1 LYLVVFGAFR
11 IWHLVPPLLA
21 FLLLVAIA
29 LASAILAVAQDSRSL
44 AVAGVTGG
52 FLAPLLASTGQGS
65 HVMLFGF
72 YLVLDIGVLVIAW
85 YKAWR
90 ALNLLA
96 FAFTFGI
103 GAIWGAEAYR
113 PEHFATTEPFLIAF
127 FLLYVAI
134 AVLYALRRAPS
145 LKDPVDNILVF
156 GNPLVAAGLQFG
168 MVKEIE
174 YGAAWSA
181 VALGAF
187 YCVLAHQLWRRQ
199 RESLQLLVECF
210 VALGLAF
217 ATLAIPL
224 AFDGRWTAATWALEG
239 AAALWVGTRQNRWLP
254 RWLGLA
260 LQPAAG
266 IAFLSDMQGYTAAL
280 AVLNSGFLGGM
291 MIALSGLFCAWYL
304 DRNRTSDVSRV
315 LSPILLTWGIA
326 WWLGIGW
333 YEIHAFV
340 RRDWSPG
347 IQLLHAAGTSLLFV
361 LAHRRLQWTLAAYGA
376 LALLPVM
383 VLWTA
388 MWPEAFAHPFAGIGF
403 VAWPLAFVAF
413 YWVLA
418 KVEDDVVRA
427 LASASH
433 CVALW
438 LLAIVLGWECAWQ
451 IDAAVGEGRIWADIG
466 RPLVPALL
474 AAWIASR
481 REPKHW
487 PLEPHLRVYLAY
499 ALAPIMLALWFWV
512 LYINFARNGDPAP
525 LPYVPLLNPLDLSIA
540 LIAVIFLTWQRALLR
555 NDPPAALQQA
565 IRSAPVWLGATGFIW
580 ANGVL
585 LRSLHHYADV
595 PFRLE
600 AMLRSTLVQTAFSVF
615 WSLLALGAMVFA
627 NRRRIR
633 PLWVV
638 RGGAARRRRREALH
652 RRSFEDQR
660 HRAHRVVPRRGSA
673 AARDRLLCAGASA
686 AQGRGIA
693 MRSLLLVSVLAAS
706 QRLRNRHARRNSRV
720 PPNSRWKAKARSTR
734 RTCRSRCTRGWS
746 GATSATCACRTAP
759 RKSSPMRWCVPHR
772 ASASPHLRS
781 SCRTFR
787 CSARRDGRSRH
798 DAARGAQTRRH
809 REGGR
814 LGRPSAA
821 LLPSANRRPT
831 CSMRAQQPPRC
842 ASCASTGTARRL
854 HSRSGSRQATTC
866 APGQGSGSGPL
877 IRLRHGDA
885 VLERNAI
892 QISPTKAKYLRVSW
906 RPSQEP
912 LKITAINASPVD
924 AVAQTPRAWLRVQG
938 TAGPKP
944 GEYVF
949 ELPPSLPVDRLRFE
963 LPQENTVAASTV
975 VAQPRAGG
983 PERPITS
990 VVLYRMEHRGQKLVN
1005 PDLEIGATAEPR
1017 WVLRVDARGGGL
1029 GSGTPVLHAGYVPH
1043 RLVFVARGTPPF
1055 RAQFGNKDAVPAT
1068 LAVQTLVPGYA
1079 ADKEIPALPARLGEV
1094 RTHEIVK
1101 PTAAEAARSYA
1112 GQIDEK
1118 KVWLWSAPRARGA
1131 RDRRD
1136 GIQADAAAARAG
1148 RAAEGRGCPAKSA
1161 SARKRR
1167 RRAAILRAVPVS
1179 GEANGASSQGGD
1191 LPRAQ

>member
-1 LYLVVFGAFR
+1 MVIAFAILGLFVGAGIGEFWGAAIGCAAGAWLGHWLKKTKSPAENAQAAVTGAEAPFRDAAFDRGDPPLLKEELRLLSRRVAHLESEIVRLGGSAIAVSSAAPAMPVEPVVPVPVFEERPVPEPVVEPAPAAFATAEVTPAPEPAAPPAEPNAVWKWLTGGNALVRVGVVILFFGVAFLVRYAAEHVDVPIHVRLIGVAIGAIVMLVLGWRLRERAGGYGLVLQGGGVGVLYLVVFGAFR
-11 IWHLVPPLLA
+11 LWHLVPPQLA
-21 FLLLVAIA
+21 FVLLVAIA
-29 LASAILAVAQDSRSL
+29 LASAVLAVAQDSRAL
-44 AVAGVTGG
+44 AIAGVSGG

-266 IAFLSDMQGYTAAL
+266 IAFLSDLQGYTAAL

-291 MIALSGLFCAWYL
+291 TIALSGLFCALYL
-304 DRNRTSDVSRV
+304 ERTRTGSGSSV
-315 LSPILLTWGIA
+315 LSALLLAWGTA
-326 WWLGIGW
+326 WWLGTGW

-347 IQLLHAAGTSLLFV
+347 IQLLYAAGTSLLFV

-376 LALLPVM
+376 LVLLPVM

-388 MWPEAFAHPFAGIGF
+388 MWPEAFAHPFAGFGF
-403 VAWPLAFVAF
+403 VAWPVAFLAF

-451 IDAAVGEGRIWADIG
+451 IDTAVGEGRIWADIG

-487 PLEPHLRVYLAY
+487 PLEPHLRLYLAY
-499 ALAPIMLALWFWV
+499 ALAPIMLTLWFWV

-525 LPYVPLLNPLDLSIA
+525 LPYAPLLNPLDLSIA
-540 LIAVIFLTWQRALLR
+540 LIAVIYLTWQRALLR

-600 AMLRSTLVQTAFSVF
+600 AMLRSTLVQTSFSVF
-615 WSLLALGAMVFA
+615 WSLLALGAMVFS

-633 PLWVV
+633 PLWVC
-638 RGGAARRRRREALH
+638 GAALLAVVVVKLFIVDLSKISGIERIV
-652 RRSFEDQR
+652 SFLG
-660 HRAHRVVPRRGSA
+660 VGV
-673 AARDRLLCAGASA
+673 
-686 AQGRGIA
+686 
-693 MRSLLLVSVLAAS
+693 LLLVIGYFAP
-706 QRLRNRHARRNSRV
+706 V
-720 PPNSRWKAKARSTR
+720 PP
-734 RTCRSRCTRGWS
+734 
-746 GATSATCACRTAP
+746 P
-759 RKSSPMRWCVPHR
+759 RK
-772 ASASPHLRS
+772 
-781 SCRTFR
+781 
-787 CSARRDGRSRH
+787 
-798 DAARGAQTRRH
+798 
-809 REGGR
+809 EG
-814 LGRPSAA
+814 
-821 LLPSANRRPT
+821 
-831 CSMRAQQPPRC
+831 
-842 ASCASTGTARRL
+842 
-854 HSRSGSRQATTC
+854 
-866 APGQGSGSGPL
+866 
-877 IRLRHGDA
+877 
-885 VLERNAI
+885 E
-892 QISPTKAKYLRVSW
+892 
-906 RPSQEP
+906 SQ
-912 LKITAINASPVD
+912 
-924 AVAQTPRAWLRVQG
+924 
-938 TAGPKP
+938 
-944 GEYVF
+944 
-949 ELPPSLPVDRLRFE
+949 
-963 LPQENTVAASTV
+963 
-975 VAQPRAGG
+975 
-983 PERPITS
+983 
-990 VVLYRMEHRGQKLVN
+990 
-1005 PDLEIGATAEPR
+1005 
-1017 WVLRVDARGGGL
+1017 
-1029 GSGTPVLHAGYVPH
+1029 
-1043 RLVFVARGTPPF
+1043 
-1055 RAQFGNKDAVPAT
+1055 
-1068 LAVQTLVPGYA
+1068 
-1079 ADKEIPALPARLGEV
+1079 
-1094 RTHEIVK
+1094 
-1101 PTAAEAARSYA
+1101 
-1112 GQIDEK
+1112 
-1118 KVWLWSAPRARGA
+1118 
-1131 RDRRD
+1131 
-1136 GIQADAAAARAG
+1136 
-1148 RAAEGRGCPAKSA
+1148 
-1161 SARKRR
+1161 
-1167 RRAAILRAVPVS
+1167 
-1179 GEANGASSQGGD
+1179 
-1191 LPRAQ
+1191 